1 MEVWK
6 DVLGYEGLYQVS
18 DLGSIRSFQQRTPR
32 ILKRIKTRYGY
43 LTVGLSRDGIQK
55 HKFVHRL
62 VYEAF
67 NGPFEQES
75 VYNMVD
81 HINRDRADPR
91 LVNLRASNA
100 TLNCLNNGG
109 KGYSFHKQSLK
120 YDVRI
125 YKFGKITT
133 FGSFVTEEEAAAHA
147 IKVKAENYALHA
159 KHYEKLEATR
169 VR

>member
-1 MEVWK
+1 MYWAMK
-6 DVLGYEGLYQVS
+6 GYTRSVIWGQSEAFNS
-18 DLGSIRSFQQRTPR
+18 AHRGSSNASR
-32 ILKRIKTRYGY
+32 L
-43 LTVGLSRDGIQK
+43 GLSRDGIQK